1 MRAQTAVLI
10 VLLSSFPAL
19 CQTQAGSQP
28 EANTQSQ
35 TQTEPQTTTQPQAKS
50 QPKPK
55 TPSQT
60 KTQPQTKAAAVSE
73 TGNVASREQI
83 MKLLD
88 MLQVPESLAMTLDAM
103 KEQMKVGALQMFSEK
118 VAHPSPAQVQSV
130 NAIVDEEFK
139 KIGME
144 DLIQDVVPIY
154 QKHLTRSDVEAV
166 IRFYSSPVGQKI
178 RREQPAMARE
188 SLEATS
194 AGQRGKMELLLAK
207 LDLRIEQLIQNEERK
222 PPPEKQ

>member
-1 MRAQTAVLI
+1 M
-10 VLLSSFPAL
+10 
-19 CQTQAGSQP
+19 
-28 EANTQSQ
+28 
-35 TQTEPQTTTQPQAKS
+35 
-50 QPKPK
+50 
-55 TPSQT
+55 
-60 KTQPQTKAAAVSE
+60 
-73 TGNVASREQI
+73 ASREEI

-118 VAHPSPAQVQSV
+118 VAHPTPDQVKRV
-130 NAIVDEEFK
+130 DAIVDEEFK

-188 SLEATS
+188 SLQATS

-207 LDLRIEQLIQNEERK
+207 LDMRIEQLIQSEERK

>member
-10 VLLSSFPAL
+10 VVLYSVPAL
-19 CQTQAGSQP
+19 CQTQAESKPQT
-28 EANTQSQ
+28 NTQSQ
-35 TQTEPQTTTQPQAKS
+35 TQV
-50 QPKPK
+50 QPKS
-55 TPSQT
+55 TP
-60 KTQPQTKAAAVSE
+60 QPQTKTKPKASPQSQTKSAGVSE
-73 TGNVASREQI
+73 GSNVASREEI

-118 VAHPSPAQVQSV
+118 VAHPTPDQVKRV
-130 NAIVDEEFK
+130 DAIVDEEFK

-188 SLEATS
+188 SLQATS

-207 LDLRIEQLIQNEERK
+207 LDMRIEQLIQSEERK